1 MGSVCDDGSRG
12 WMIPK
17 LGYPDINGRCHKFRV
32 YISEKGR
39 QGRIK
44 PGESAK
50 LAIDEKLEEWG

>member
-1 MGSVCDDGSRG
+1 
-12 WMIPK
+12 MIPK

-50 LAIDEKLEEWG
+50 LAIDEKLEE